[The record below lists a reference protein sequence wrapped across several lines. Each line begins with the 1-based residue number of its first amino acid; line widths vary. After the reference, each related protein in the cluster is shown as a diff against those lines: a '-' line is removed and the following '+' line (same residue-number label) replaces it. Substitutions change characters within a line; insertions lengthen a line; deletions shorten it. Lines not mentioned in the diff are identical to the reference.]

1 MCSDSDLSQLW
12 DMGSVTPLF
21 NQTITEE
28 IPRGTHTHTHTHTHT
43 LIFITPTI

>member
-28 IPRGTHTHTHTHTHT
+28 IPRGTHTHT